1 MTAPVNELAGAGD
14 TRAATAQAPR
24 GFVPL
29 RADPESADTWDQK
42 RISLVKGGWDD
53 LDDLVRQYNRSVE
66 ENVRML
72 AGQQHIVWHPV
83 AGRYIDVSEWMSNEE
98 KKWRS
103 RPSINRLL
111 PWFIITHARATEN
124 QPIVTYVPGPDRAD
138 AELAEILDI
147 ASKSVWFEANM
158 EDAHDRVMGW
168 VIVAGRGHLISRIN
182 PHKGRMRP
190 WVGNDMVPLFDEYE
204 QPVMDPEGTPSETG
218 EPGQMHVMAPD
229 VPFGPDGKPRA
240 RAIRRYDSSIDIQPT
255 GEPHAT
261 PIGQI
266 EVDVLS
272 PTQVRSSWGPQ
283 PWHMKR
289 RHFIKSYHSPEEI
302 YEWFGKD
309 VEPTVKGGARDIGEL
324 ERVLYG
330 TGFYSAT
337 GSPVEAMTANANVDG
352 YVELY
357 QMWEAPCSYGG
368 LEKTDA
374 SPGGRWTAVTPKEVL
389 RDGVRPG
396 HFPYTSPLNT
406 FEFVR
411 IPGRPGGTTPQE
423 SMNGIQRM
431 YNALYGQ
438 VREHVNLVTN
448 PKGMIDAQTGLT
460 AAQFTNQP
468 GVNYVVNMRPGVTP
482 ISYVLPPP
490 LGGDVYKL
498 MGMLREEFDGI
509 GFTNPGEQAGD
520 LGTSGEQLK
529 EARFNTDRFLGPTM
543 RRSAGEYGR
552 MFETWKALYP
562 LVWDLQTTISYAG
575 EDNIA
580 RTITVYPEMFK
591 AGYVNV
597 RPDVE
602 SMLPEGRGERQ
613 QTVYKMFLDGV
624 LGDPMDPATRRKFWE
639 MARFP
644 HLGRAG
650 KPGGIDTTTAE
661 QENGQLL
668 LGQPAQA
675 IPVFEWYD
683 DEAHLAV
690 HENYMKS
697 PEFKKLAPPL
707 QDQFVL
713 HRMAHVFNMQKKQAS
728 AIAQQAQQNAILN
741 PQPATAPGEGEP
753 SGGNGG
759 GPQRGSKAPKE
770 IGAGGNG
777 RPPGPNMPQGQ
788 KPVTPAQPPKLPQ

>member
-1 MTAPVNELAGAGD
+1 MTAPASEIVESGS
-14 TRAATAQAPR
+14 RARVLSAPK

-29 RADPESADTWDQK
+29 HLGDTLADDGYNQK
-42 RISLVKGGWDD
+42 RIQLVKGSWND
-53 LDDLVRQYNRSVE
+53 LDDLVRQQNRAIE

-72 AGQQHIVWHPV
+72 AGQQHIVWHPIR
-83 AGRYIDVSEWMSNEE
+83 GRYIDVSEWMNDEE

-103 RPSINRLL
+103 RPAINRLL

-124 QPIVTYVPGPDRAD
+124 QPIVSYVPGPDRAD
-138 AELAEILDI
+138 AELAEVLDI

-168 VIVAGRGHLISRIN
+168 VIVAGRGHIMSRIN
-182 PHKGRMRP
+182 PAKGRMRP
-190 WVGNDMVPLFDEYE
+190 WVGAGLVPLFDEYE
-204 QPVMDPEGTPSETG
+204 QPIDDGDGGQAHQMFE
-218 EPGQMHVMAPD
+218 EPI
-229 VPFGPDGKPRA
+229 VPYDAKGNPLA
-240 RAIRRYDSSIDIQPT
+240 RAIQRYDGAIDLQPT

-261 PIGQI
+261 PVGQI

-272 PTQVRSSWGPQ
+272 PTQVRASWGPQ

-289 RHFIKSYHSPEEI
+289 RHFIKSYHPPEEV

-309 VEPTVKGGARDIGEL
+309 VAPTVRGGAKDIGEL

-337 GSPVEAMTANANVDG
+337 GSPIEGQTSAASTDG

-368 LEKTDA
+368 MEKSQQ
-374 SPGGRWTAVTPKEVL
+374 SPGGRWLVVTPNEVI
-389 RDGVRPG
+389 RDGVRPAD
-396 HFPYTSPLNT
+396 FPYTSPLST

-411 IPGRPGGTTPQE
+411 VPGRPGGTTPQE
-423 SMNGIQRM
+423 SLNGIQRM

-438 VREHVNLVTN
+438 VREHVNLSTN
-448 PKGMIDAQTGLT
+448 PKGIIDAQSGLL
-460 AAQFTNQP
+460 ASQFDNRP
-468 GVNYVVNMRPGVTP
+468 GANYVVNMRAGVKA
-482 ISYVLPPP
+482 IEYVIPPP
-490 LGGDVYKL
+490 LGKDVYQL
-498 MGMLREEFDGI
+498 LAMLREEFDDI
-509 GFTNPGEQAGD
+509 GFTNPQEQAGD

-543 RRSAGEYGR
+543 RRTAGEYGR

-562 LVWDLQTTISYAG
+562 LVWDMETTIQYAG

-591 AGYVNV
+591 QGYVNV

-613 QTVYKMFLDGV
+613 KTVYKMFLDGV
-624 LGDPMDPATRRKFWE
+624 LGDPALPSTLRKFWE

-650 KPGGIDTTTAE
+650 KPGGIDSTTAE

-668 LGQPAQA
+668 LGAPAQT

-690 HENYMKS
+690 HEHYMKS
-697 PEFKKLAPPL
+697 PEFKKLDPKI

-713 HRMAHVFNMQKKQAS
+713 HRMAHIFNMQQKMAAAVQTQAAVQS
-728 AIAQQAQQNAILN
+728 AIN
-741 PQPATAPGEGEP
+741 PQPP
-753 SGGNGG
+753 GG
-759 GPQRGSKAPKE
+759 GTPQRGNKAPE
-770 IGAGGNG
+770 QIGAGNA
-777 RPPGPNMPQGQ
+777 RPPQAALPSGQQPIMPAS
-788 KPVTPAQPPKLPQ
+788 PTPLPQ

>member
-1 MTAPVNELAGAGD
+1 MTAPVETEG
-14 TRAATAQAPR
+14 RAHLDNKPR

-29 RADPESADTWDQK
+29 RADPESDDGWDAK
-42 RISLVKGGWDD
+42 RIQLVRGAWND
-53 LDDLVRQYNRSVE
+53 LDDLVRQQNRAIE

-72 AGQQHIVWHPV
+72 ANQQHIVWHPV
-83 AGRYIDVSEWMSNEE
+83 AGRYIDVSEWMTDEE
-98 KKWRS
+98 RRWRA
-103 RPSINRLL
+103 RPTINRLL

-124 QPIVTYVPGPDRAD
+124 QPIVSYVPGPDRKD

-158 EDAHDRVMGW
+158 EDVHDRVMGW
-168 VIVAGRGHLISRIN
+168 VIVAGRGHVMSRIN

-190 WVGNDMVPLFDEYE
+190 WVGQGLVPLFDEYDQPISDQDGGQAHQMFE
-204 QPVMDPEGTPSETG
+204 QG
-218 EPGQMHVMAPD
+218 
-229 VPFGPDGKPRA
+229 VPFGPDGSPRA
-240 RAIRRYDSSIDIQPT
+240 RAKLYSDGGIELQPT

-261 PIGQI
+261 PVGAI
-266 EVDVLS
+266 EADVLA
-272 PTQVRSSWGPQ
+272 PTQVRASWGPQ

-309 VEPTVKGGARDIGEL
+309 VAPTVKGGAKDIGEL
-324 ERVLYG
+324 ERLLYG

-337 GSPVEAMTANANVDG
+337 GSPIEGITSSASTDG
-352 YVELY
+352 YVEII

-368 LEKTDA
+368 MEKSEQ
-374 SPGGRWTAVTPKEVL
+374 SPGGRWLVVTPNEVI
-389 RDGVRPG
+389 RDGVRPADL
-396 HFPYTSPLNT
+396 PYTSPLST

-411 IPGRPGGTTPQE
+411 VPGRPGGTTPQE
-423 SMNGIQRM
+423 SLNGIQRM

-438 VREHVNLVTN
+438 VREHVNLTTN
-448 PKGMIDAQTGLT
+448 PKGIFDANSGL
-460 AAQFTNQP
+460 AASQFTNQP
-468 GVNYVVNMRPGVTP
+468 GTWHGVQMRPGVDP
-482 ISYVLPPP
+482 VKYVLPPP

-498 MGMLREEFDGI
+498 MAMLREEFDGI
-509 GFTNPGEQAGD
+509 GFTNPSEQSGD

-543 RRSAGEYGR
+543 RRTAGEYGR

-562 LVWDLQTTISYAG
+562 LVWDMETTISYAG

-591 AGYVNV
+591 QGYVNV

-613 QTVYKMFLDGV
+613 KIVYKMYLDGV
-624 LGDPMDPATRRKFWE
+624 LGDPALPSTQRKFWE
-639 MARFP
+639 LGRFP

-650 KPGGIDTTTAE
+650 KPGGIDSTTAE

-668 LGQPAQA
+668 LGAPAA
-675 IPVFEWYD
+675 TIPVYEWYD

-690 HENYMKS
+690 HEHFMKS
-697 PEFKKLAPPL
+697 PEFKKLAPPV
-707 QDQFVL
+707 QNEFVV
-713 HRMAHVFNMQKKQAS
+713 HRMAHIFNMQQKLAS
-728 AIAQQAQQNAILN
+728 AIQQQAATNAALN
-741 PQPATAPGEGEP
+741 PQPEPGADGAPG
-753 SGGNGG
+753 GG
-759 GPQRGSKAPKE
+759 GPQQGSAAPKE

-777 RPPGPNMPQGQ
+777 RPPSPNLPRGQ
-788 KPVTPAQPPKLPQ
+788 APVVPATPAPLPR

>member
-1 MTAPVNELAGAGD
+1 MTVPQTEAID
-14 TRAATAQAPR
+14 TSASRARTASAPR

-29 RADPESADTWDQK
+29 RADPDGKDGLDAK
-42 RISLVKGGWDD
+42 RIQLVRGGWND

-72 AGQQHIVWHPV
+72 ANQQHIVWHPV
-83 AGRYIDVSEWMSNEE
+83 AGRYIDVSEWMTDEE

-103 RPSINRLL
+103 RPAINRLL

-124 QPIVTYVPGPDRAD
+124 QPIVSYVPGPDRAD

-147 ASKSVWFEANM
+147 AGKSAWFDANM

-168 VIVAGRGHLISRIN
+168 VIVAGRGHLMSRIN
-182 PHKGRMRP
+182 PQKGRMRP
-190 WVGNDMVPLFDEYE
+190 WVGSGMVPLFDEYDQPLDDGDGGQAHQMFE
-204 QPVMDPEGTPSETG
+204 QG
-218 EPGQMHVMAPD
+218 
-229 VPFGPDGKPRA
+229 VPYGPDGTPRA
-240 RAIRRYDSSIDIQPT
+240 RAKMYGNGAIELQPT

-261 PIGQI
+261 PVGQI

-272 PTQVRSSWGPQ
+272 PTQVRASWGPQ
-283 PWHMKR
+283 PWHYKR
-289 RHFIKSYHSPEEI
+289 RHYIKSYHSPEEI

-309 VEPTVKGGARDIGEL
+309 VAPTVKGGAKDIGEL

-337 GSPVEAMTANANVDG
+337 GSPIEGTTASASTDG

-368 LEKTDA
+368 LEKTEA
-374 SPGGRWTAVTPKEVL
+374 SPGGRWLAVTPNEVL
-389 RDGVRPG
+389 RDGVRPAA
-396 HFPYTSPLNT
+396 FPYTSPLST
-406 FEFVR
+406 FEFIR

-423 SMNGIQRM
+423 SLNGIQRM

-448 PKGMIDAQTGLT
+448 PKGLIDNASGLT
-460 AAQFTNQP
+460 AAQMTNQP
-468 GVNYVVNMRPGVTP
+468 GVHHVVNMRPNVKAME
-482 ISYVLPPP
+482 YLVPPP
-490 LGGDVYKL
+490 LGADVYKL
-498 MGMLREEFDGI
+498 MAMLREEFDDI
-509 GFTNPGEQAGD
+509 GFTTPQEQAGD

-552 MFETWKALYP
+552 MFETWKVLYP
-562 LVWDLQTTISYAG
+562 LVWDLETTISYAG

-580 RTITVYPEMFK
+580 RTITVFPEMFK
-591 AGYVNV
+591 QGNVNV
-597 RPDVE
+597 RADVE

-613 QTVYKMFLDGV
+613 RTVYKMFLDGL
-624 LGDPMDPATRRKFWE
+624 LGDPALPATLRKFWE

-644 HLGRAG
+644 HLGRAA

-668 LGQPAQA
+668 LGAPAQS

-690 HENYMKS
+690 HEHYMKS
-697 PEFKKLAPPL
+697 PEFKKLAPEI

-713 HRMAHVFNMQKKQAS
+713 HRMAHLFSAKQKMAR
-728 AIAQQAQQNAILN
+728 AVEQQAAVQAMLN
-741 PQPATAPGEGEP
+741 PSPEQ
-753 SGGNGG
+753 GG
-759 GPQRGSKAPKE
+759 GSPQRGKKAPE
-770 IGAGGNG
+770 QIAAGSA
-777 RPPGPNMPQGQ
+777 RPPQAALPRGQ
-788 KPVTPAQPPKLPQ
+788 EPVVPAVHAPLPQ